1 MVEKL
6 QKPDYKP
13 IPIMGHLVAGYPD
26 REGFTAACRAMADG
40 GIEIL
45 ELQLPFSDPTA
56 DGPLNTEAGETA
68 LRNGFKMRDLPSYL
82 ATVKAGGFYE
92 IHIMTYANILYRQGM
107 KAFVDNLDDAGVT
120 GIIIPDLPLEDEE
133 GFYAYTADKRIDAV
147 PVVIVNMRSERA
159 DLLKSLPVSR
169 CYAALRQGVTG
180 TRTIVEDKQLQF
192 LDSLKNL
199 RVYAGFGI
207 TSREQIEALRGHAHA
222 AVVGSYFTSII
233 REAARTG
240 LNDDDSDSRTDAIY
254 QKVKDGARKL
264 SEPESGR

>member
-1 MVEKL
+1 MTEVMR
-6 QKPDYKP
+6 KPYNKP

-82 ATVKAGGFYE
+82 DTVKAGGFDE

-107 KAFVDNLDDAGVT
+107 KAFVDNLDEAGVT

-147 PVVIVNMRSERA
+147 PVVIVNMRPDRA
-159 DLLKSLPVSR
+159 ELLKSLPVSR

-180 TRTIVEDKQLQF
+180 SRTIIEDKQLRF
-192 LDSLKNL
+192 LDSLGNL
-199 RVYAGFGI
+199 LVYAGFGI
-207 TSREQIEALRGHAHA
+207 TNREQIEALRGHAHA

-233 REAARTG
+233 HEAARLSG
-240 LNDDDSDSRTDAIY
+240 SNNGSGSRADTIY
-254 QKVKDGARKL
+254 RNVLAGARKL
-264 SEPESGR
+264 SLIM